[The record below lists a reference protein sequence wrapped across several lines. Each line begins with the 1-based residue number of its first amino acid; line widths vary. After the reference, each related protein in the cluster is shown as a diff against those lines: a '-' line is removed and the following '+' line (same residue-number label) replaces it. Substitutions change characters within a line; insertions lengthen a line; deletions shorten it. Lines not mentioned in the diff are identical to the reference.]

1 MTENQNNEELTEEEF
16 LQLVLDEQEK
26 ALAKAREERL
36 NPQKKKPKKQ
46 KPMVRLIV
54 WLMALILVLNTF
66 AILFNIYSIPAIEF
80 LKVSLYF
87 RRGFFHSLP

>member
-36 NPQKKKPKKQ
+36 NPQKNKARR
-46 KPMVRLIV
+46 RL
-54 WLMALILVLNTF
+54 LIRLSVNYIRKNGM
-66 AILFNIYSIPAIEF
+66 ILFVTG
-80 LKVSLYF
+80 LK
-87 RRGFFHSLP
+87 